1 MPYFL
6 VFPLLKQNKP
16 KNKIYPAIEIQ
27 DKVKSNDC
35 QANKAKF
42 FNMQTAFI
50 LIRTRI
56 TLLFLKD
63 KSKIPSSTE

>member
-6 VFPLLKQNKP
+6 VSPFLQNKP

-35 QANKAKF
+35 QANKAKY
-42 FNMQTAFI
+42 FNM
-50 LIRTRI
+50 
-56 TLLFLKD
+56 
-63 KSKIPSSTE
+63 